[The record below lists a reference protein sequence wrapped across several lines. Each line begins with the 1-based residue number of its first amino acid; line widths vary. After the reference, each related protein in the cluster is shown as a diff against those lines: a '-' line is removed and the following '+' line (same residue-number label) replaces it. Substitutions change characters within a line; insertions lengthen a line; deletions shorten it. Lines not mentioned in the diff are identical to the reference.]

1 MIYVIISSEFK
12 TPVKRGEKIEH
23 ETILKIGYTDD
34 KRGDKRFA
42 AYRSCSPTSQVLY
55 KIPGGTRKDEQRLH
69 TYFKEFKYPKQRE
82 WFYYRDEILEFFDIY
97 STIELIRKEV
107 NWIFIRQGYYLITL
121 KSVFNVKRVMWDNI
135 VANRDVLEPYG
146 GGKRVN
152 YLNYIPFCETEEDL
166 YNLLK
171 SRSKFK
177 YNGANEFKAYELNRS
192 RLTPRISS
200 YVEHMRDV
208 SVPIV
213 QRIKEL
219 CEIEEFTLE
228 EKSFIAKMSSE
239 WIDKPYNTLGAERCK
254 ELNYNLSDIVRESI
268 IIEEKDHITSEIY
281 KSFSVG
287 MRYSFIEINEK
298 LNKIFRSIG
307 IYTVPGP
314 ELLKKYFEVK
324 EISEMFLSDSK
335 TRDAGYEILERDSI
349 MRRKEDYLLFSISR
363 DSEAFKRY
371 RNNFKEVIKEL
382 SEDIY
387 SNFEIGKTYTN
398 KEVFKKIDLIEEKH
412 KEYLDNLR
420 SIDKRLSN
428 ARIDMFFKIK
438 SYQVAPYDQIDE
450 KGCFINTYEID
461 ILERLEPLE

>member
-34 KRGDKRFA
+34 KRGDKRFD
-42 AYRSCSPTSQVLY
+42 AYKTCSPTSQVLY

-107 NWIFIRQGYYLITL
+107 DWIFIRQEYYLITL
-121 KSVFNVKRVMWDNI
+121 KSVFNVKRVMWNNLVI
-135 VANRDVLEPYG
+135 NREVYG
-146 GGKRVN
+146 LFSKIF
-152 YLNYIPFCETEEDL
+152 YIPFYETEEDL
-166 YNLLK
+166 YDHLK
-171 SRSKFK
+171 YRSMYSSGEKELF
-177 YNGANEFKAYELNRS
+177 EAYELNHS
-192 RLTPRISS
+192 KLTPRFSNYI
-200 YVEHMRDV
+200 EHMRDV
-208 SVPIV
+208 SIPII

-239 WIDKPYNTLGAERCK
+239 WIDKPYNILGAERCK

-268 IIEEKDHITSEIY
+268 IIEEKDYITSEIY

-287 MRYSFIEINEK
+287 VRYSFLNINEK
-298 LNKIFRSIG
+298 LDKIFRSIG

-335 TRDAGYEILERDSI
+335 TRDAGYELLKKDNI
-349 MRRKEDYLLFSISR
+349 MRRKLDRTFLLMRDEDR
-363 DSEAFKRY
+363 EHVRRC
-371 RNNFKEVIKEL
+371 RNNYKNEIIEL
-382 SEDIY
+382 SEDVY
-387 SNFEIGKTYTN
+387 LSFEVGKTYSTD
-398 KEVFKKIDLIEEKH
+398 EVFEKFNLIKEKH
-412 KEYLDNLR
+412 KKSLQISDE
-420 SIDKRLSN
+420 RLMWIQIN
-428 ARIDMFFKIK
+428 MFFRVNVY
-438 SYQVAPYDQIDE
+438 SLAPYDQIDE
-450 KGCFINTYEID
+450 KGCLVNTREID
-461 ILERLEPLE
+461 ILEKLEPLN